1 LTEAKLKDGVHL
13 QARRGANEVEFES
26 WLESQPNRMALKERI
41 LAIRNEKIGDI
52 IVENPDVIE
61 KRFSSMFNK
70 LKPRHMRDIGH
81 LMKLIKAIAL
91 LNVWFRRQE
100 DGSLVASQEDID
112 QAFELWGK
120 VIESQEMNVPP
131 IVMGFYKNYILPAY
145 VEKSNDY
152 DFASDMSMG
161 LIGLSN
167 RELSAYFL
175 RVEETTLNDDIYASK
190 YCLNWKTVE

>member
-1 LTEAKLKDGVHL
+1 
-13 QARRGANEVEFES
+13 
-26 WLESQPNRMALKERI
+26 
-41 LAIRNEKIGDI
+41 
-52 IVENPDVIE
+52 
-61 KRFSSMFNK
+61 MFNK

-81 LMKLIKAIAL
+81 LMKLIKTVAL

-100 DGSLVASQEDID
+100 DGSLVASQADID

-131 IVMGFYKNYILPAY
+131 IVMGFYKNYILPSY
-145 VEKSNDY
+145 FEKCNDSE
-152 DFASDMSMG
+152 FASDMSMG

-175 RVEETTLNDDIYASK
+175 RVEETTLNDENLRKQILPQLENSGMIA
-190 YCLNWKTVE
+190 LEEI